1 MKIEEEVLINQY
13 GQYLIDEN
21 EILICFNGLTDIQK
35 EEYLSDLVELI
46 LQSRPKD
53 CDINTAIEHSHLR
66 PTYTPCVLLAHGGV
80 RYHNLKKIVDL
91 PSSEKAKSLIL
102 FLNLFRVFYQRRFI
116 EERARCGKWWY
127 SDLSDKR
134 NIESILKQFES

>member
-13 GQYLIDEN
+13 GQSLIDEN

-66 PTYTPCVLLAHGGV
+66 STYTPCVLLARGGV
-80 RYHNLKKIVDL
+80 KYHNL
-91 PSSEKAKSLIL
+91 
-102 FLNLFRVFYQRRFI
+102 R
-116 EERARCGKWWY
+116 
-127 SDLSDKR
+127 
-134 NIESILKQFES
+134 

>member
-13 GQYLIDEN
+13 GQSLIDEN

-66 PTYTPCVLLAHGGV
+66 STYTPCVLLARGGV
-80 RYHNLKKIVDL
+80 KYHNLKKIVDL

-102 FLNLFRVFYQRRFI
+102 FLNLFRVSYQRRFI

-127 SDLSDKR
+127 SEKEHR
-134 NIESILKQFES
+134 INIETI